1 MAINRKIYVVKRI
14 FESSGKKLRLLLLLN
29 TLASLLYIMTYGLT
43 IINLSVIILIYFLTM
58 CFGMVITFHRYYS
71 HSSFVFKNKVLQYI
85 CTSLGLLSGSGSV
98 FGWCAVHNKHHAKH
112 DTEEDPHDTSKGLL
126 RLLTLDYD
134 YNIESKYVRH
144 LFKNK
149 FLMYTHKYYYLII
162 LSYILLLY
170 YMFGLQ
176 GIIVGFSIPSVLVVL
191 AEGLTTYFLHK
202 DGKPRCVKWMNWLVF
217 GDGDHEEHHR
227 NVKQY
232 KLNHGDLSGWI
243 IQHFLKR
250 T

>member
-1 MAINRKIYVVKRI
+1 MKRI

-29 TLASLLYIMTYGLT
+29 LLASFLYIITYGLT
-43 IINLSVIILIYFLTM
+43 IIDLGVIILIYFLTM

-71 HSSFVFKNKVLQYI
+71 HASFHFKNKVLQYI
-85 CTSLGLLSGSGSV
+85 CTLLGLLSGSGSV

-112 DTEEDPHDTSKGLL
+112 DTDEDPHDTSKGLL

-134 YNIESKYVRH
+134 YNIESKYIRH

-162 LSYILLLY
+162 LSYLLLLY
-170 YMFGLQ
+170 STFGLQ
-176 GIIVGFSIPSVLVVL
+176 GIIVGFSLPSMLVVL

-202 DGKPRCVKWMNWLVF
+202 DRKPRCVKWMNWFVF

-250 T
+250 I

>member
-1 MAINRKIYVVKRI
+1 MKRI

-71 HSSFVFKNKVLQYI
+71 HSSFVFKNKLLQYI

>member
-1 MAINRKIYVVKRI
+1 MKRI

-176 GIIVGFSIPSVLVVL
+176 GVIVGFSIPSVLVVL

-232 KLNHGDLSGWI
+232 KLNHVDLSGWI

>member
-1 MAINRKIYVVKRI
+1 MKRI

-29 TLASLLYIMTYGLT
+29 TLASLLYIITYGLT

>member
-1 MAINRKIYVVKRI
+1 MKRI

>member
-1 MAINRKIYVVKRI
+1 
-14 FESSGKKLRLLLLLN
+14 
-29 TLASLLYIMTYGLT
+29 
-43 IINLSVIILIYFLTM
+43 M

-71 HSSFVFKNKVLQYI
+71 HSSFVFKNKLLQYI

-112 DTEEDPHDTSKGLL
+112 DTDEDPHDTSKGLL

-134 YNIESKYVRH
+134 YNIESKYIRH

-162 LSYILLLY
+162 LSYLLLLY
-170 YMFGLQ
+170 STFGLQ
-176 GIIVGFSIPSVLVVL
+176 GIIVGFSLPSMLVVL